1 MAKRANCAV
10 HLHWLLWLPSNDS
23 HGREMGPTQGQR
35 DDWLELDVSGR
46 HDLCC
51 RCIVICGTQKK
62 KALLN
67 ENITADLFIPQFRI
81 PERWRPGSF
90 DVWGASHQIFHVCAV
105 LGAALHYKGLLK
117 GFDYNHSPSSRQC

>member
-1 MAKRANCAV
+1 MIGWNWMFLEGMTYVAGALLYAV
-10 HLHWLLWLPSNDS
+10 
-23 HGREMGPTQGQR
+23 RK
-35 DDWLELDVSGR
+35 
-46 HDLCC
+46 
-51 RCIVICGTQKK
+51 KK